1 MATLD
6 AAGVTALNDAS
17 RALIGGLWQTQVN
30 EGGQGTGN
38 LARYTNDLTTIQTEL
53 TAAQAA
59 GMAPAAATAI
69 LNDITTALNAAN
81 ATINGVAGTNFAT
94 VADAQAAL
102 RTAHLDILTQ
112 VANDPALNQ
121 LGVTAIA
128 AALPAGTT
136 PANAPH
142 ATFAEIGVIFNDL
155 VNHSIGGFS
164 AATAP
169 AAIQEVNTI
178 QNDLKQ
184 LMAADPANFQGLTG
198 VHAQTILNQLQ
209 LEKQY
214 INQAATSP
222 FAARGTNDNLND
234 IIDIVQGD
242 ANLTNLATFQGVTG
256 WSATPAAANPTPKYM
271 DNAAQ
276 TNFWADFIAQSNSL
290 GLAAENLVGSGNKA
304 AINTVIQDLQTFLK
318 NTQNF
323 DAAQGGIFEARFDNE
338 LLGNKSTTGAEVA
351 AIIQGLQ
358 TGNSALVMAGAQQM
372 HANAT
377 DVSGNNVALGGG
389 AYNGDALTLA
399 QALSTITNPAAAGP
413 DLNPLAPAL
422 PADILALINGGAAAA
437 GAANGMAAV
446 GAAATGAANGMA
458 AAGAPAS
465 GMAAPAATGA
475 AHGMAAA
482 GASTDLM
489 HAGATPT
496 ADAHASAPAVD
507 TGAMAMQMALLNA
520 YMHHWI

>member
-1 MATLD
+1 MAALD
-6 AAGVTALNDAS
+6 TAGVTALNDAS

-30 EGGQGTGN
+30 EGGQGTGD
-38 LARYTNDLTTIQTEL
+38 LARYTKDLTTIQTEL
-53 TAAQAA
+53 QAAQAA
-59 GMAPAAATAI
+59 GTAPAATAAI

-81 ATINGVAGTNFAT
+81 ASLNGVAGTNFAT

-128 AALPAGTT
+128 PALNTS

-155 VNHSIGGFS
+155 VNKSIGGFS
-164 AATAP
+164 AATAQ
-169 AAIQEVNTI
+169 AATQEVTTI

-209 LEKQY
+209 LEKQF

-222 FAARGTNDNLND
+222 FAARASNDNLND
-234 IIDIVQGD
+234 ILDIV
-242 ANLTNLATFQGVTG
+242 ANDMNLANMATFQGVQG
-256 WSATPAAANPTPKYM
+256 WTPAPKAANPAPKYM

-338 LLGNKSTTGAEVA
+338 LLGAKSTTGAEVA

-358 TGNSALVMAGAQQM
+358 TGNAALVMAGAQQM

-389 AYNGDALTLA
+389 AYNGNALTLA
-399 QALSTITNPAAAGP
+399 QALSTVTNPAAAGP

-422 PADILALINGGAAAA
+422 PADIQALVNNAAAAMNAAAGGAAAGAGMAAASA
-437 GAANGMAAV
+437 GAATGMAAA
-446 GAAATGAANGMA
+446 GAGTAGTANGMA
-458 AAGAPAS
+458 AASSA
-465 GMAAPAATGA
+465 MDMTHTGA
-475 AHGMAAA
+475 TAVDHHAA
-482 GASTDLM
+482 
-489 HAGATPT
+489 
-496 ADAHASAPAVD
+496 APAVD
-507 TGAMAMQMALLNA
+507 PAAMAMQLALLNA
-520 YMHHWI
+520 VMHHWI